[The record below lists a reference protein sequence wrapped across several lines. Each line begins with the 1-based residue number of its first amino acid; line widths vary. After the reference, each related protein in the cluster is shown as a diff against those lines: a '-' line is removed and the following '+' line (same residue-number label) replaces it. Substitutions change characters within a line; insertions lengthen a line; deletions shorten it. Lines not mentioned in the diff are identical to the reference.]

1 MREFS
6 NREKEIL
13 EILGIDPD
21 DFESKNK
28 FVKEIKKKYSI
39 YKKNLPKPSSNA
51 IPKIIIN
58 NNTSTV
64 EHEASVGRVS
74 EKQLFY
80 LRTRGLNIDSA
91 ISLIITKNFSEI
103 LSNLPL
109 EFAIEARKLIEMN
122 LSSHN

>member
-1 MREFS
+1 MQELTK
-6 NREKEIL
+6 REKEIL
-13 EILGIDPD
+13 EILNIDLSHIGD
-21 DFESKNK
+21 QTEIAELIQKNYTK
-28 FVKEIKKKYSI
+28 
-39 YKKNLPKPSSNA
+39 YKKNLARPSSSA
-51 IPKIIIN
+51 IPKIIVGNI
-58 NNTSTV
+58 TSTV

-80 LRTRGLNIDSA
+80 LRTRGLDQNAA

-122 LSSHN
+122 LELKN

>member
-1 MREFS
+1 MLELT

-13 EILGIDPD
+13 EILEVDLSS
-21 DFESKNK
+21 FMN
-28 FVKEIKKKYSI
+28 
-39 YKKNLPKPSSNA
+39 KKNLVDKIKSSYKSYKKTISKPSSSA
-51 IPKIIIN
+51 IPKIIISN
-58 NNTSTV
+58 NSSTV
-64 EHEASVGRVS
+64 EHEASVGKVS

-80 LRTRGLNIDSA
+80 LRTRGLDQNAA

-122 LSSHN
+122 LELKN